1 MRRLHRRKGSRG
13 DRGSSWWICGA
24 AESRASGVY
33 GARIVRFCSPGARV
47 RHELVWCCSSPA
59 VSIVT
64 AARRCSGVPLDPTER
79 PRAKPA
85 GGRHVKRA
93 RGAALDMAP
102 HSALTSL
109 DHACRLIGDELNA
122 SWPRQLARRNQHAPT
137 LLCHQY
143 HCWISRLSRDCEQ
156 RARRE
161 RGYNE

>member
-1 MRRLHRRKGSRG
+1 MHRRKGSRG

-24 AESRASGVY
+24 AESRASGVC
-33 GARIVRFCSPGARV
+33 GARIVDVAYALLVYDMNGARSM
-47 RHELVWCCSSPA
+47 LL
-59 VSIVT
+59 I
-64 AARRCSGVPLDPTER
+64 
-79 PRAKPA
+79 A
-85 GGRHVKRA
+85 GGFDRH
-93 RGAALDMAP
+93 GG
-102 HSALTSL
+102 SALQRRASGPEEAAACQTRRRATRKTRQRRGLGHGASQRL
-109 DHACRLIGDELNA
+109 DIAGSCILPLGDELDA